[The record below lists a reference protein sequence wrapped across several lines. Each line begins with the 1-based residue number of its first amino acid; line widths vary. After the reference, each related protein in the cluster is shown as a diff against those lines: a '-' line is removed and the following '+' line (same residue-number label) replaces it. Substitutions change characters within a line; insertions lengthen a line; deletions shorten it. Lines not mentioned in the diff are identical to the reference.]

1 MHPLKRFSRE
11 PAGQRELDDPRVQQN
26 IRETL
31 RTRKEQLLRNA
42 YVEACRNE
50 TQVVNYLALSIAPG
64 FEKK

>member
-1 MHPLKRFSRE
+1 
-11 PAGQRELDDPRVQQN
+11 
-26 IRETL
+26 
-31 RTRKEQLLRNA
+31 LLRNA